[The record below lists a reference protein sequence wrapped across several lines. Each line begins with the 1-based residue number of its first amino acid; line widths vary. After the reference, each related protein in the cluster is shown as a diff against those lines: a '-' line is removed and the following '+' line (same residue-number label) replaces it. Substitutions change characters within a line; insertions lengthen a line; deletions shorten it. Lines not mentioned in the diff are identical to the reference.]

1 MRWHSFLVRFGLYA
15 LAAALAAYAAVL
27 FVRGVKVGPK
37 AICWAEGAFSLL
49 CGVLCL
55 AARANLAAFRRRGP
69 GMLYALALCLGVL
82 YFASYFAWGGLEEIK
97 AMQEEGQREGTLLA
111 MGIVTAVVTLLVIA
125 FPLRKYYNERD
136 GLFTK

>member
-27 FVRGVKVGPK
+27 FVRGAKVGPK
-37 AICWAEGAFSLL
+37 AICWAE
-49 CGVLCL
+49 VLCL
-55 AARANLAAFRRRGP
+55 TARANLAAFRRRAP

-136 GLFTK
+136 GLFIK